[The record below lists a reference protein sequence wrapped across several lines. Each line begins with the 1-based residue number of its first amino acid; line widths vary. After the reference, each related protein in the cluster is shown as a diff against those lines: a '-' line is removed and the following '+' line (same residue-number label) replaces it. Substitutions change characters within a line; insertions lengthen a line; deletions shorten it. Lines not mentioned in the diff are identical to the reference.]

1 MSKIINK
8 DQTDIESRMDELI
21 RSFLSGKSKQTVDS
35 YRADLKIFSKF
46 LNCRS
51 INEAS
56 SLLFTRGAG
65 EANSIVLRF
74 KNWLVDYGYSPNT
87 VNRRL
92 ASIRSLV
99 KLARIMGLITFEV
112 EVQNQ
117 KVIVLKDTRGHQ
129 NPEIQKILKSL
140 SRINK
145 PRNIRDIAIIRLL
158 HDLALR
164 ASELTSLDINDYN
177 QVEKSLAVL
186 GKGMKE
192 KIKLTLPEATN
203 NALLDWL
210 DVRDANSTP
219 LFYSLSR
226 SIKERKR
233 LTRQGLRLIV
243 IKLAKNSG
251 VTPKTTHSWR
261 HSSIT
266 QALIKAQEKGYGLE
280 VVLDH
285 SRHSKNSINLLMT
298 YRDRFHN
305 VQGKIANMV
314 ADELKAES
322 DE

>member
-1 MSKIINK
+1 
-8 DQTDIESRMDELI
+8 
-21 RSFLSGKSKQTVDS
+21 
-35 YRADLKIFSKF
+35 
-46 LNCRS
+46 
-51 INEAS
+51 
-56 SLLFTRGAG
+56 
-65 EANSIVLRF
+65 
-74 KNWLVDYGYSPNT
+74 
-87 VNRRL
+87 
-92 ASIRSLV
+92 
-99 KLARIMGLITFEV
+99 MGLITFEV